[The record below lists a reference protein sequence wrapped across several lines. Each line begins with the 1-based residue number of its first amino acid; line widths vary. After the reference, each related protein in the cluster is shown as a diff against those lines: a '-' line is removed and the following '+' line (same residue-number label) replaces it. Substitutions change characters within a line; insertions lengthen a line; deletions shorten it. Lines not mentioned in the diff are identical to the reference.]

1 MPNGAPHVISIIVL
15 DSDGTSHTID
25 AKPGLT
31 VMEALRAA
39 GLPLKAACGGS
50 LACATCH
57 VIIAEKDFD
66 RVGPPSEDEEDMLDQ
81 GFDVS
86 RTSRLA
92 CQIKVSSELNGLSI
106 RLPRRS

>member
-1 MPNGAPHVISIIVL
+1 MISLTVL
-15 DSDGTSHTID
+15 DADGISHTVE

-57 VIIAEKDFD
+57 VIIAEKDFV

-81 GFDVS
+81 GFDVN

-92 CQIKVSSELNGLSI
+92 CQIKVSSDLDGLSV
-106 RLPRRS
+106 RFPRQS